1 MKGIMLLTAFVAVF
15 AAARENPFKIAQ
27 NTQKEG
33 YVGASMEEINKI
45 DKLQTIGLQLPLEI
59 VKIKKITIEYLGVD
73 GQKAKKVYEIEKSVE
88 PLKPLKIHQ

>member
-15 AAARENPFKIAQ
+15 AAARDNPFKIAQ
-27 NTQKEG
+27 NAQKES
-33 YVGASMEEINKI
+33 YVGASMEEINKA

-59 VKIKKITIEYLGVD
+59 VKIKKITIEYQSVD

-88 PLKPLKIHQ
+88 PLKPLKIYQ